1 MRTKL
6 GSINRLVAVILA
18 LVWGAAGVA
27 GLVVA
32 YVFGHWVAAV
42 AALFAFWY
50 ALLWVWVVV
59 HARLLT
65 WGEIATPWRARW
77 SIRRHVSHSTGR
89 RVDGTY
95 APPVRRRFAGSL
107 GRHSSRPCRHRRLF
121 HWPHNF
127 VRRIIMATYIVL
139 TSFTD
144 QGVRNAKDTTKRSD
158 AVKELAKKF
167 GVTAKEFYWTLGSYD
182 VVGIFEAPDDAS
194 MTALGLAIG
203 AGGNVRTQTLRAFS
217 REEMN
222 GVLAKL
228 A

>member
-77 SIRRHVSHSTGR
+77 SIRRHISHSIRT
-89 RVDGTY
+89 
-95 APPVRRRFAGSL
+95 PRRRHLRAARAAPVCWFVRQAPFEAVPPSTVVSL
-107 GRHSSRPCRHRRLF
+107 ASH
-121 HWPHNF
+121 F